1 LRTGPRPGPL
11 PPPAWANRISY
22 APSVSAK
29 INTVDHFDNPLDVNI
44 SATSNG
50 EVFCM
55 FSGNF
60 DGTIRV
66 GEYDQH
72 NNLISHALPPRD
84 SVTTLS
90 VAGPDD
96 VFVITSDGSLQE
108 HATAVPNGS
117 WLVWT

>member
-1 LRTGPRPGPL
+1 LDTDG
-11 PPPAWANRISY
+11 Y
-22 APSVSAK
+22 ADVFMVSNSGYLERWTTLSGVFA
-29 INTVDHFDNPLDVNI
+29 TVDHFDDPLNVNI
-44 SATSNG
+44 SATGNG

-60 DGTIRV
+60 DGTIRI
-66 GEYDQH
+66 GEYDRH
-72 NNLISHALPPRD
+72 NNLISIALPPRD
-84 SVTTLS
+84 NVTTLS